1 MCVICASR
9 AGVRQ
14 PAEAQLRAMFHAN
27 PHGAGYMT
35 ARDGQVEI
43 KKGFMT
49 WAAFANAINREH
61 FTVADPVVYHFR
73 ISTQAGTGR
82 AMTHPFML
90 TNHIEVCKFTRCKAQ
105 IGVAH
110 NGIIRLTS
118 DSTDQEY
125 SDTAHFVAEFLAYL
139 IRSDDDMVNPAIISA
154 IERLAPGSKF
164 AFMDRTGNISTAGD
178 WINDHGLLFSNRHFQ
193 PSRFSPFDDFL

>member
-9 AGVRQ
+9 AGIRQ
-14 PAEAQLRAMFHAN
+14 PSENLLRAMFQAN

-49 WAAFANAINREH
+49 WQSFAAAVNKEH
-61 FTVADPVVYHFR
+61 FTAADPVVYHFR

-82 AMTHPFML
+82 SMTHPFPL
-90 TNHIEVCKFTRCKAQ
+90 TNHIEACKFTRCKSQ

-110 NGIIRLTS
+110 NGIIHLTT
-118 DSTDQEY
+118 DHRDQEY
-125 SDTAHFVAEFLAYL
+125 SDTAHFVSEFLAYL
-139 IRSDDDMVNPAIISA
+139 IRDRYDMSNRAILDA
-154 IERLAPGSKF
+154 VERLAPGSKF
-164 AFMDRTGNISTAGD
+164 AFMDDEGNISTVGD
-178 WINDHGLLFSNRHFQ
+178 WIDDRGLLFSNGHFQ
-193 PSRFSPFDDFL
+193 ANFHFHLRGF

>member
-1 MCVICASR
+1 MQ
-9 AGVRQ
+9 GVRQ
-14 PAEAQLRAMFHAN
+14 PIKSQLLAMFNAN

-49 WAAFANAINREH
+49 WPAFAAAVDQEH
-61 FTVADPVVYHFR
+61 FTAADPVVYHFR
-73 ISTQAGTGR
+73 ISTQAGTGKS
-82 AMTHPFML
+82 MTHPFML
-90 TNHIEVCKFTRCKAQ
+90 TKHIEECKFTRCKAQ

-118 DSTDQEY
+118 DHRDKEY

-139 IRSDDDMVNPAIISA
+139 IRDRYDMQNPDIISA
-154 IERLAPGSKF
+154 VERLAPGSKF
-164 AFMDRTGNISTAGD
+164 AFMDDEGYISTAGD
-178 WINDHGLLFSNRHFQ
+178 WIDDHGLLFSNHSYRATGYTTLHGF
-193 PSRFSPFDDFL
+193 